1 MVPRMTAASR
11 LLTGCTDDVLAN
23 GGIFSK
29 NVTLTTIIAGS
40 LLAAMSC
47 ANQSDKNLYSRI
59 PRVKTDK
66 PVTGPTR
73 LNLEEIRL
81 DFPDSTLSSGRSYSG
96 ITPSGNIYYF
106 DSYTCDM
113 YEFGTDGTFVGKSIG
128 YGRGPQESL
137 VKHCDCFAMSDE
149 GEIALFGSN
158 LDFEYFPR
166 TARCEPFLDL
176 QGWQTDRRHGGSQR
190 PHSDRLF
197 RPVLLFPSLRR
208 QRTLLEAQSGAEDQ

>member
-1 MVPRMTAASR
+1 
-11 LLTGCTDDVLAN
+11 
-23 GGIFSK
+23 
-29 NVTLTTIIAGS
+29 
-40 LLAAMSC
+40 MSC

-59 PRVKTDK
+59 PRVKTGK

-149 GEIALFGSN
+149 GEIALFGSS
-158 LDFEYFPR
+158 LDFEYFSKDR
-166 TARCEPFLDL
+166 KVANRFWIHKDGRLTADTEVPKGLIVT
-176 QGWQTDRRHGGSQR
+176 GYSAPYYYSQVFDANG
-190 PHSDRLF
+190 HF
-197 RPVLLFPSLRR
+197 
-208 QRTLLEAQSGAEDQ
+208 

>member
-149 GEIALFGSN
+149 GEIALFGSS
-158 LDFEYFPR
+158 LDFEYFSK
-166 TARCEPFLDL
+166 
-176 QGWQTDRRHGGSQR
+176 DRNVANR
-190 PHSDRLF
+190 F
-197 RPVLLFPSLRR
+197 
-208 QRTLLEAQSGAEDQ
+208 

>member
-1 MVPRMTAASR
+1 MLPLPYFYVIFDKTLYDEHNFFQKRNLDDNHRRFTLRRNVVRQPKRPESLFTHPAR
-11 LLTGCTDDVLAN
+11 KNGQTGHW
-23 GGIFSK
+23 
-29 NVTLTTIIAGS
+29 
-40 LLAAMSC
+40 
-47 ANQSDKNLYSRI
+47 
-59 PRVKTDK
+59 
-66 PVTGPTR
+66 PTR

-149 GEIALFGSN
+149 GEIALFGSS
-158 LDFEYFPR
+158 LDFEYFSKDR
-166 TARCEPFLDL
+166 KVANRFWIYKDGRLT
-176 QGWQTDRRHGGSQR
+176 TDTEVPKGLIVTGYSAPYYYSQVF
-190 PHSDRLF
+190 DANGLF
-197 RPVLLFPSLRR
+197 
-208 QRTLLEAQSGAEDQ
+208 